1 MQCIRPKFIYSAMSA
16 ARGEI
21 RLAGLGWGGLGW
33 AGAGGERVGGGAVS
47 PACVNTSDKD
57 ARSYSMGIIHDNIFT
72 FGFTLISRDQVCLS
86 L

>member
-1 MQCIRPKFIYSAMSA
+1 MYSPRIYLQRGVSGVIRP
-16 ARGEI
+16 E
-21 RLAGLGWGGLGW
+21 GLGCGGLGR
-33 AGAGGERVGGGAVS
+33 AGRGGTRVGGGAVS

>member
-1 MQCIRPKFIYSAMSA
+1 MYSVTIYLQRGDSEEAGAIRPAG
-16 ARGEI
+16 RG
-21 RLAGLGWGGLGW
+21 
-33 AGAGGERVGGGAVS
+33 GAWVGGGAVS